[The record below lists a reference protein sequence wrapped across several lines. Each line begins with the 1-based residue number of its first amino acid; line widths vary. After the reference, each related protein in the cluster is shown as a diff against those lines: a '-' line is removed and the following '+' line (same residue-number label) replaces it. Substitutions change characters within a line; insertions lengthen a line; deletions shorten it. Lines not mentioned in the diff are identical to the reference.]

1 MEQSVWDQI
10 IAAGLP
16 AVLMALAVWWLQRSN
31 TTLVGE
37 LHVERKERLDAMAGE
52 MERLRQ
58 RSDDCETDRLE
69 LHKQFARLMR
79 DNPQLTC
86 NADR

>member
-1 MEQSVWDQI
+1 MEQTVWDQI

-31 TTLVGE
+31 TTLVEE
-37 LHVERKERLDAMAGE
+37 LHVERKERLDSMAAE
-52 MERLRQ
+52 IERLQ
-58 RSDDCETDRLE
+58 LRSDRCEADRLD
-69 LHKQFARLMR
+69 LHKQFARLIR

-86 NADR
+86 NEQ

>member
-1 MEQSVWDQI
+1 MEQTVWDQI

-37 LHVERKERLDAMAGE
+37 LHVERKERLDSMAAE
-52 MERLRQ
+52 MQRLRE
-58 RSDDCETDRLE
+58 RSDRCEADRLE
-69 LHKQFARLMR
+69 LHKQFARLIR

-86 NADR
+86 NEQ